1 MSIASD
7 RLAVIRKQV
16 EDHLDH
22 AEQHTLS
29 DERAEELRE
38 QIKARLVAEDA
49 VLVAHYYTAPEI
61 QALAEET
68 GGCVSAQV
76 VA

>member
-16 EDHLDH
+16 ENHLDH
-22 AEQHTLS
+22 AKNKTLS
-29 DERAEELRE
+29 DERAAELRE

-61 QALAEET
+61 QARCQMAK
-68 GGCVSAQV
+68 SAY
-76 VA
+76 